1 MKNLLPLLLIL
12 TLAIPVYSQ
21 SGWRNGEM
29 EVRVTIRNAGDA
41 KTLHD
46 LRLNGDNHPAE
57 GCAVMYVI
65 PAEFQ
70 QLRSSG
76 LVTEILKE
84 DLNAY
89 YRGFWSGRA
98 DQYHSYEQIIA
109 LMDSLATAFPDICR
123 KTLYGLTPEGRQMAS
138 LTISDNV
145 TADENEPEVLFDGGI
160 HGDEIGGPENL
171 IRFARY
177 LCTSY
182 GSDPVITDLVDT
194 REITIYPMVN
204 PDGRA
209 NMSRYNH
216 NMVDCN
222 RDWGYMWNG
231 EGNSP
236 ELFSQP
242 ETRTIRDCIYDHH
255 FAIHITYH
263 SGEEVVLYPWCYRAA
278 HVPDFA
284 ALTHLSALYS
294 SVSGYSSLQYRQ
306 SYADYPTNGETI
318 DYSYGEAGTAAL
330 TMEISNNKQPAA
342 SQIQHYFDI
351 NLPSMIEMVKNAGYG
366 IEGTVTDSITGNPV
380 QAAIF
385 VSGLFPV
392 YSDPAVGDFQKYLT
406 AGTYSVKVVAN
417 DYETRI
423 ISGVAVADQSSTVL
437 NIQMKPVTGLF
448 AMKNAAVAIPGGN
461 NLDEA
466 FTPAIIGAPDS
477 VNFSLGKDGLIIAD
491 MQDTI
496 PDIEGDDITIYE
508 GDDMPEGYSCEVSE
522 TMDGPWILLGN
533 GMGTTPFDL
542 ASAGV
547 SSARFIRIQDDG
559 DGLQTGQDAGFDL
572 DAIGVSAL
580 PSGVSI
586 KNRDNGD
593 LVVYPNPAN
602 DVVYIINPVPGSA
615 GRVEVYDLSGR
626 MIIQN
631 NITEGKDK
639 PGTDI
644 HILQTGTYVIRLIT
658 AQNDYS
664 GSFVV
669 MKQK

>member
-1 MKNLLPLLLIL
+1 MTYEKPSPPFTDPLPVNPCLSPNR
-12 TLAIPVYSQ
+12 LA
-21 SGWRNGEM
+21 RKEM
-29 EVRVTIRNAGDA
+29 EVRVTIRNAGDS
-41 KTLHD
+41 KTLYD

-57 GCAVMYVI
+57 GYAVMYVI
-65 PAEFQ
+65 PSELQ
-70 QLRSSG
+70 QLQNSG
-76 LVTEILKE
+76 LVTEVLKE

-89 YRGFWSGRA
+89 YRDFWTSRA
-98 DQYHSYEQIIA
+98 DQYHNYDQIIA

-123 KTLYGLTPEGRQMAS
+123 KTLYGLTPEGRQMAC

-145 TADENEPEVLFDGGI
+145 TADENEPEVLLDGGI

-222 RDWGYMWNG
+222 RDWGYMWGG
-231 EGNSP
+231 EGNSTA
-236 ELFSQP
+236 LFSQP
-242 ETRTIRDCIYDHH
+242 ETRAIRDCIYDHH

-294 SVSGYSSLQYRQ
+294 SASGYSSLQYRQ
-306 SYADYPTNGETI
+306 SYADYPTHGETI

-342 SQIQHYFDI
+342 SQIQHYYDI
-351 NLPSMIEMVKNAGYG
+351 NLPSMIEMIKNAGYG

-392 YSDPAVGDFQKYLT
+392 YSDPAVGDFRKYLT

-417 DYETRI
+417 NYETRI
-423 ISGVAVADQSSTVL
+423 ISGVAVADQSSTLL
-437 NIQMKPVTGLF
+437 NIRLKPAAGHY
-448 AMKNAAVAIPGGN
+448 AMKAAAVAIPTDN
-461 NLDEA
+461 PLDEA
-466 FTPAIIGAPDS
+466 STPAIIGAPDS
-477 VNFSLGKDGLIIAD
+477 IFFSLGKAGQIIAD

-496 PDIEGDDITIYE
+496 TDIEGDDFTVYE
-508 GDDMPEGYSCEVSE
+508 GDDTPEGYSCEVSE
-522 TMDGPWILLGN
+522 TMDGPWTLVGN
-533 GMGTTPFDL
+533 GMGTTAFDL

-547 SSARFIRIQDDG
+547 V
-559 DGLQTGQDAGFDL
+559 
-572 DAIGVSAL
+572 VSQVH
-580 PSGVSI
+580 P
-586 KNRDNGD
+586 
-593 LVVYPNPAN
+593 
-602 DVVYIINPVPGSA
+602 
-615 GRVEVYDLSGR
+615 
-626 MIIQN
+626 
-631 NITEGKDK
+631 DK
-639 PGTDI
+639 G
-644 HILQTGTYVIRLIT
+644 
-658 AQNDYS
+658 
-664 GSFVV
+664 
-669 MKQK
+669 